1 MMMIHYRTDKNDPD
15 PLVRVLLNG
24 REAQLPIK
32 SDCAPYYH
40 WNDVKLYYLRKLYAY
55 AREWDEE

>member
-40 WNDVKLYYLRKLYAY
+40 WNDVKRYYLRKLYAY